1 MGRCRSTLFLI
12 DIAVIL
18 SSRFVGHLWQLLT
31 VFDSRVA
38 SVLPEIGFSSRPVY
52 SALCYSR
59 PMTSRG
65 EVLHKVMSQ
74 TGTTQSD
81 LSRISGVRQP
91 SISQFVSG
99 KVDLSDEQLDRLLS
113 CMGFRLE
120 VMRRPVEP
128 DLNRSERRSWELHRR
143 LSSHLTRSTFEQW
156 RPIVERNIKRLRGR
170 VNGQPH
176 TRNLGRWQ
184 RLVETG
190 DVLGIQRVLT
200 GLDRDS
206 IEMREVSPMGGLL
219 PQAERTEVLAG
230 AV

>member
-1 MGRCRSTLFLI
+1 
-12 DIAVIL
+12 
-18 SSRFVGHLWQLLT
+18 
-31 VFDSRVA
+31 
-38 SVLPEIGFSSRPVY
+38 
-52 SALCYSR
+52 
-59 PMTSRG
+59 
-65 EVLHKVMSQ
+65 MSEN
-74 TGTTQSD
+74 GISQSE

-120 VMRRPVEP
+120 VVRRPVEP
-128 DLNRSERRSWELHRR
+128 VLNRSERRSWELHRR

-156 RPIVERNIKRLRGR
+156 RPTIKGNIRSLRSR
-170 VNGQPH
+170 VTGQPH
-176 TRNLGRWQ
+176 TRNLDRWKE
-184 RLVETG
+184 LVDTY

-200 GLDRDS
+200 GLDRES

-219 PQAERTEVLAG
+219 PQDERAAVLAG